1 MKDIV
6 QLVKRS
12 PLKPLIGKIR
22 TDIADTIVM
31 QLKPEQSLSIR
42 QHFRPFIRQVAAH
55 SPRSLDFVI
64 NRPNNLDEPPTLA
77 LTFTDVAS
85 SSPPARDQT
94 YQVEAAVHKA
104 LSTSGLSDTEFNQ
117 AIALI
122 KLCGNIDALS
132 CTLDPIKVSLNVNTI
147 KITCGNMASSV
158 PATWCK
164 QLDDVITSLD
174 DVVIDLQKRTWE
186 FTMSRRRTRAKHSLL
201 FS

>member
-1 MKDIV
+1 MDDNMKDIV

-31 QLKPEQSLSIR
+31 QLKPERPLSIR
-42 QHFRPFIRQVAAH
+42 HHFTPFIRQVT
-55 SPRSLDFVI
+55 SRSLDFVI

-77 LTFTDVAS
+77 LTFADVAS
-85 SSPPARDQT
+85 TSRDQT
-94 YQVEAAVHKA
+94 YQVEAAVQKA

-122 KLCGNIDALS
+122 KMCGNIDALS
-132 CTLDPIKVSLNVNTI
+132 CTLDPINLSLNANTI

-158 PATWCK
+158 PAAWCK
-164 QLDDVITSLD
+164 QLDDDIALE

-186 FTMSRRRTRAKHSLL
+186 FTISRRHRARAKHGKL